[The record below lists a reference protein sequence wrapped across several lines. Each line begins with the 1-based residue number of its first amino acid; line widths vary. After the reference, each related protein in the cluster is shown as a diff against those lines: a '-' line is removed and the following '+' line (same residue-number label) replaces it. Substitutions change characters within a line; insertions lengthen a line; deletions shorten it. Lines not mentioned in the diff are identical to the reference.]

1 VTSEQPLDHER
12 AFELL
17 PWLVN
22 GTLRVQ
28 ERDAVEQHVRTCIA
42 CRRELK
48 EQQRLQ
54 TAFRGQ
60 PTVHIV
66 SARTGLERLDSRLD
80 SLRPGAGAW
89 IERYRSFRPFAVAA
103 GIGVAL
109 LGLLLWLTPLPR
121 IGDDSYATLGTSP
134 SIEGTML
141 DVVFADETTAAE
153 MHALLAQFDGEI
165 VAGPT
170 DVGRYTVRVADD
182 PLPAATLTRIAQTLA
197 RDPHV
202 RFAGRTLTEPSR

>member
-1 VTSEQPLDHER
+1 VTGEQPLTHER
-12 AFELL
+12 AVELL

-22 GTLRVQ
+22 GTLRIH
-28 ERDAVEQHVRTCIA
+28 ERDAVEQHVRLCIA

-60 PTVHIV
+60 PTVHF

-89 IERYRSFRPFAVAA
+89 AARYRTFRPFAVAA
-103 GIGVAL
+103 GIGAAL
-109 LGLLLWLTPLPR
+109 LGFLLWLTPLPQ
-121 IGDDSYATLGTSP
+121 IGDDSYATLASSP
-134 SIEGTML
+134 SIEGTLL
-141 DVVFADETTAAE
+141 DVVFAEQTTAAE
-153 MHALLAQFDGEI
+153 MHALLAQIDGEI

-170 DVGRYTVRVADD
+170 DVGRYTVRVADE
-182 PLPAATLTRIAQTLA
+182 PLPSAALARIAQTLA
-197 RDPHV
+197 RDPRV
-202 RFAGRTLTEPSR
+202 RFAGRTLTEPSQ